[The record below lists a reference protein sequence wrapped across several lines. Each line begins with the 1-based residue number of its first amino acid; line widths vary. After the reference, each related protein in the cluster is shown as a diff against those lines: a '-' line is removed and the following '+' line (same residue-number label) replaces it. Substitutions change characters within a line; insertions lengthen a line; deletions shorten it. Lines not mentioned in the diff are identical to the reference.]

1 MRLTALPVGGQ
12 ANQALIKLLARVLG
26 VPRRDVE
33 IASGATS
40 RRKAVRVRSLT
51 APEVEE
57 RLSCFAG
64 AGRTDRRR

>member
-1 MRLTALPVGGQ
+1 MLTALPVGGQ

-51 APEVEE
+51 APEVEG
-57 RLSCFAG
+57 RLAKWI
-64 AGRTDRRR
+64 AATPAD